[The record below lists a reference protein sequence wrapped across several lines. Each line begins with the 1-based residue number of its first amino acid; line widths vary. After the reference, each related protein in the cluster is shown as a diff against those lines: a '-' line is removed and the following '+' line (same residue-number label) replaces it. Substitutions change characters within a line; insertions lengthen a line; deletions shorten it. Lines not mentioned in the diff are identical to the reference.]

1 MGFKFWQTFPMTLR
15 EVLSQNFN
23 KLRKASPTLKNLDQ
37 LVSKGAPSRGT
48 LDRITRCEVDLGI
61 DKLEP
66 LAEVFGIEPWQLL
79 HPDFE
84 PGAMDNGLVLS
95 AEEHRRVHS
104 HLAQSIALL
113 VDQVP
118 DSDESTKTQMLIAVS
133 RIAQEW
139 NERQKSNSPS
149 VAGLKKPATSRRVKT

>member
-1 MGFKFWQTFPMTLR
+1 MTLR
-15 EVLSQNFN
+15 DVLSNNFN
-23 KLRKASPTLKNLDQ
+23 KLRKANPSLKNLDHI
-37 LVSKGAPSRGT
+37 VSKGAPSRGT
-48 LDRITRCEVDLGI
+48 LDRITRGEVDVGI

-66 LAEVFGIEPWQLL
+66 LASAFGIEPWQLL

-84 PGAMDNGLVLS
+84 PGNMLVIT
-95 AEEHRRVHS
+95 AEEHRRIHS

-118 DSDESTKTQMLIAVS
+118 DSDESTKTQMLLAVS

-139 NERQKSNSPS
+139 SERQKSNYSS
-149 VAGLKKPATSRRVKT
+149 STGLRKSTKSRQVKT